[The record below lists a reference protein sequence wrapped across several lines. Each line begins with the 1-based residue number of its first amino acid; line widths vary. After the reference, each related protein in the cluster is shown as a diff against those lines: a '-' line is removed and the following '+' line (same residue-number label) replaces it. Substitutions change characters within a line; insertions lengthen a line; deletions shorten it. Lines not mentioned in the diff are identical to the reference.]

1 MYLLKSMA
9 VIGLLLA
16 AGTALSAPRADLWPR
31 WESHDHQSALRLDH
45 GAWDDFLQDY
55 LVTDHPSGVHR
66 FRYAN
71 VTDADRARLQDYL
84 ALLQNSPVSSLNRAE
99 QMAYWINF
107 YNALTVEVILEHY
120 PVASI
125 RRINISPGFFTR
137 GPWDAPLAEVEGEPL
152 TLNDIEHRIL
162 RPIWQD
168 PHIHYAVNCAS
179 IGCPNLQ
186 PRAFT
191 AANLEDMLQAAA
203 REFINHPRGVQFDGK
218 RLRLSSIFDWFSED
232 FGQTR
237 QELLEHLA
245 TYADEP
251 LAETL
256 RNYTG
261 RISYDYDW
269 GLNE

>member
-1 MYLLKSMA
+1 MNVIKIMII
-9 VIGLLLA
+9 IGLLMATEMAWA
-16 AGTALSAPRADLWPR
+16 APKADLWPR
-31 WESHDHQSALRLDH
+31 WETYESASSQQVDH
-45 GAWDDFLQDY
+45 GAWDAFLAAY
-55 LVTDHPSGVHR
+55 LVTDHPTGVNMVL
-66 FRYAN
+66 YAE
-71 VTDADRARLQDYL
+71 VTPVDREALQAYIQS
-84 ALLQNSPVSSLNRAE
+84 LQGTTVSALNRDG

-152 TLNDIEHRIL
+152 TLNDMEHRIL

-168 PHIHYAVNCAS
+168 PRIHYAVNCAS
-179 IGCPNLQ
+179 MGCPNLQ

-191 AANLEDMLQAAA
+191 ADNLEDMMETAA
-203 REFINHPRGVQFDGK
+203 REFINHPRGVHFDGR
-218 RLRLSSIFDWFSED
+218 RLRLSSIFNWFSED
-232 FGQTR
+232 FGQTQ

-269 GLNE
+269 DLNE

>member
-1 MYLLKSMA
+1 MA
-9 VIGLLLA
+9 LA
-16 AGTALSAPRADLWPR
+16 APKADLWPR
-31 WESHDHQSALRLDH
+31 WETHDPDSTLRVDH
-45 GAWDDFLQDY
+45 GPWNSFLSAY
-55 LVTDHPSGVHR
+55 LVTYDPSGVHR
-66 FRYAN
+66 VRYGE
-71 VTDADRARLQDYL
+71 VSPADRKALQGYL
-84 ALLQNSPVSSLNRAE
+84 EQLQATPVSRLNRDE

-107 YNALTVEVILEHY
+107 YNALTLEVILEHY

-137 GPWDAPLAEVEGEPL
+137 GPWDAPLVEVEGESL

-168 PHIHYAVNCAS
+168 PRIHYAVNCAS

-186 PRAFT
+186 RRAFT
-191 AANLEDMLQAAA
+191 AEDLEDMLDAAA
-203 REFINHPRGVQFDGK
+203 HEFINHPRAVRFDGR

-232 FGQTR
+232 FGR
-237 QELLEHLA
+237 NEREILEHVA
-245 TYADEP
+245 AYAEPP

-256 RNYTG
+256 RSYSG

-269 GLNE
+269 ALNE